1 VPTPEARVRRESL
14 ARVPA
19 FSGLEQRD
27 LDQLA
32 QATHT
37 TTLQPKEELFHKG
50 DEGTRL
56 YVIVRGRCR
65 VVTTSMDGSDA
76 QFTIMNPGEV
86 IGEVTL
92 FGGGERSATVT
103 AVDECELLSLD
114 RRDFFPLL
122 RSNPDVAIQL
132 LEVLAQRLR
141 RVSEQMEDTLFLGLP
156 ARLAKKLL
164 SLAEQYGRPAQDG
177 VRIDMQLSQSEL
189 GTMVG
194 TSRESVN
201 KQMRAWEEAGL
212 VRSTRGS
219 ITLLKPGK
227 LELCADG
234 DY

>member
-1 VPTPEARVRRESL
+1 VRRESL

-19 FSGLEQRD
+19 FSGLEKRE

-32 QATHT
+32 QVTHSRK
-37 TTLQPKEELFHKG
+37 LQPREELFHKG
-50 DEGTRL
+50 DEGSPL
-56 YVIVRGRCR
+56 YVIVSGRCR
-65 VVTTSMDGSDA
+65 VVATSADGSDA

-103 AVDECELLSLD
+103 AVDECELLSLN
-114 RRDFFPLL
+114 RRDFLPLL
-122 RSNPDVAIQL
+122 RANPDVAIHL

-164 SLAEQYGRPAQDG
+164 SLAEQYGRPTEDG
-177 VRIDMQLSQSEL
+177 VYIDMRLSQSEL

-201 KQMRAWEEAGL
+201 KQMRAWEESGL
-212 VRSTRGS
+212 VRSSRGS
-219 ITLLKPGK
+219 VTLLKPGK
-227 LELCADG
+227 LEDVADR
-234 DY
+234 DD

>member
-1 VPTPEARVRRESL
+1 MPTPEARVRRESL

-27 LDQLA
+27 LEQLA

-37 TTLQPKEELFHKG
+37 TKLQPKEELFHKG
-50 DEGTRL
+50 DEGSRL
-56 YVIVRGRCR
+56 YVIVSGRCR

-114 RRDFFPLL
+114 RRDFFPVL
-122 RSNPDVAIQL
+122 RANPDVAIQL

-177 VRIDMQLSQSEL
+177 VRIDMRLSQSEL

-201 KQMRAWEEAGL
+201 KQMRSWEEAGL

-219 ITLLKPGK
+219 ITLLKPGQ
-227 LELCADG
+227 LERFADG
-234 DY
+234 DC

>member
-1 VPTPEARVRRESL
+1 VPTREARARRESL

-19 FSGLEQRD
+19 FSGLDERD
-27 LDQLA
+27 LSQLA

-37 TTLQPKEELFHKG
+37 TKLRPQEELFHKG

-56 YVIVRGRCR
+56 YVIVSGRCR
-65 VVTTSMDGSDA
+65 VVATSVDGYDA

-114 RRDFFPLL
+114 RRDFLPLL
-122 RSNPDVAIQL
+122 RANPDVAIQL

-141 RVSEQMEDTLFLGLP
+141 RVSQQMEDNLFLGLP

-164 SLAEQYGRPAQDG
+164 SLAEQYGRPAEDG
-177 VRIDMQLSQSEL
+177 VRIDMRLSQSEL

-201 KQMRAWEEAGL
+201 KQMRAWEEVGL

-219 ITLLKPGK
+219 VTLLKPGR
-227 LELCADG
+227 LEDVADG
-234 DY
+234 GD

>member
-1 VPTPEARVRRESL
+1 VRRESL

-27 LDQLA
+27 LEQLA

-37 TTLQPKEELFHKG
+37 TKLQPKEELFHKG
-50 DEGTRL
+50 DEGSRL
-56 YVIVRGRCR
+56 YVIVSGRCR

-114 RRDFFPLL
+114 RRDFFPVL
-122 RSNPDVAIQL
+122 RANPDVAIQL

-164 SLAEQYGRPAQDG
+164 SLSRAYGAPHAQGLRLDLK
-177 VRIDMQLSQSEL
+177 LSQEEWGDL
-189 GTMVG
+189 VG
-194 TSRESVN
+194 TTRESIN
-201 KQMRAWEEAGL
+201 KQLRKWTDDGLISVDHGYIIIHDRHELEKLAGA
-212 VRSTRGS
+212 VV
-219 ITLLKPGK
+219 
-227 LELCADG
+227 
-234 DY
+234 Y

>member
-1 VPTPEARVRRESL
+1 MRRESL

-37 TTLQPKEELFHKG
+37 TKLQPKEELFHKG
-50 DEGTRL
+50 DEGTQL
-56 YVIVRGRCR
+56 YVIVSGRCR
-65 VVTTSMDGSDA
+65 VVATSMDGSDA

-114 RRDFFPLL
+114 RRDFFPVL

-177 VRIDMQLSQSEL
+177 VRIDMHLSQSEL

-227 LELCADG
+227 LEHCAVG

>member
-1 VPTPEARVRRESL
+1 MRRESL

-37 TTLQPKEELFHKG
+37 TKLQPKEELFHKG

-177 VRIDMQLSQSEL
+177 VRIDMHLSQSEL

-227 LELCADG
+227 LELFADG